1 MIRNSRNLQYVQA
14 TKEPLK
20 QRLNKTFKPTKENQ
34 ISKETCELINAKVVN
49 FIQLMVESDE
59 EPFWSC

>member
-1 MIRNSRNLQYVQA
+1 MQA

-34 ISKETCELINAKVVN
+34 ILGETCELIN
-49 FIQLMVESDE
+49 IQLMVELDE
-59 EPFWSC
+59 EPFWCC